1 MSGLDGSKGYLRLA
15 ARSAVLLLA
24 AAAVT
29 LADPN
34 PSAVL
39 RESLASNVRMADPSR
54 AAAVRKAVL
63 GAFDS
68 LGNGKCQ
75 GIFADFRDSSG
86 QTLQE
91 KLDALGETG
100 QSYLKLVLF
109 YEGSDH
115 RACHSS
121 RGQDISAATATGSR
135 VVLICGGN
143 FSQGRRPKPFGP
155 EAVIIHEMLHSL
167 GLGENPP
174 TSDEITWRVF
184 SRCAR

>member
-1 MSGLDGSKGYLRLA
+1 MSGLDGNKGHLRLA
-15 ARSAVLLLA
+15 VLPAVFLLAGSAVTVA
-24 AAAVT
+24 Q
-29 LADPN
+29 PI

-39 RESLASNVRMADPSR
+39 RERLASNVRLSDTFR

-75 GIFADFRDSSG
+75 GIFSDFRDASR

-100 QSYLKLVLF
+100 QSYLSLVFF
-109 YEGSDH
+109 YEGSELPGC
-115 RACHSS
+115 RSS
-121 RGQDISAATATGSR
+121 KGQDISAMTTPGSR
-135 VVLICGGN
+135 AVFICRSN
-143 FSQGRRPKPFGP
+143 FSAGRRPKPFYP
-155 EAVIIHEMLHSL
+155 EAVILHEMLHSL

-184 SRCAR
+184 ARCG